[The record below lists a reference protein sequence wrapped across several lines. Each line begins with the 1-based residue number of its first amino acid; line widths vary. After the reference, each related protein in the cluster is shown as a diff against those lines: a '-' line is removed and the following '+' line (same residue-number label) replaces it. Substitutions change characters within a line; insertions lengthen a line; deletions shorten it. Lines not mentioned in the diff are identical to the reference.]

1 MRLSNLFHFCL
12 LGLASAASW
21 RLDKSCKENG
31 KSNPVM
37 PLIEIALLIFPLGLE
52 DMVVAATESAYSMAK
67 NLQASIE
74 DASNKKE
81 ISANNGQVI
90 EWMFMPDDHSYK
102 TSYQVMQATGKL
114 NRMIILPC
122 LRSAWL

>member
-1 MRLSNLFHFCL
+1 
-12 LGLASAASW
+12 
-21 RLDKSCKENG
+21 
-31 KSNPVM
+31 
-37 PLIEIALLIFPLGLE
+37 
-52 DMVVAATESAYSMAK
+52 MVVAATESAYSMAK

-122 LRSAWL
+122 LRSSWL